1 MKLTKLNE
9 YEINYTG
16 FNKLNIREMKLWD
29 IRKIKDNQS
38 IESPV
43 QNLNIEHQNKI
54 PYFYYDIKILYS
66 FCRGEGNMY
75 FYDLNNCTVKSCNDY
90 LCSHH
95 IDSID
100 KFEKET
106 MDYNKC
112 EFARFGKYSRKNIF
126 YLSFNYPK
134 KNLEFDESLYP
145 PTFSGEPSLTLDEW
159 MSGTNKEP
167 LKKDIR
173 QIENKWVS
181 QSQSFE
187 KKVEPNPE
195 EMAKINK

>member
-38 IESPV
+38 IESSV

-90 LCSHH
+90 LCSHP
-95 IDSID
+95 IDSIY
-100 KFEKET
+100 KFDKET
-106 MDYNKC
+106 LDYNKC
-112 EFARFGKYSRKNIF
+112 EFAKFGKYSRKNIF
-126 YLSFNYPK
+126 YLSFNYTK
-134 KNLEFDESLYP
+134 KNPEFDESLYP
-145 PTFSGEPSLTLDEW
+145 PIFSGEHALILDEW
-159 MSGTNKEP
+159 IFIFFFNK
-167 LKKDIR
+167 
-173 QIENKWVS
+173 N
-181 QSQSFE
+181 
-187 KKVEPNPE
+187 N
-195 EMAKINK
+195 